1 MFQVAIHGF
10 GGENYLV
17 DIETEDENEFNSMS
31 ILELKK
37 KFLDQ
42 TALPANSETLR
53 ILFAGKQLENEKT
66 FKDYGIMDKSKLM
79 IVFRLPGGGSI

>member
-37 KFLDQ
+37 KILDQ